1 MEAPGWLLACK
12 VPSVAQVIL
21 TLAVCGSLTCIQY
34 APALLTL
41 W

>member
-12 VPSVAQVIL
+12 VPSVAPVV
-21 TLAVCGSLTCIQY
+21 TMLAVCGSLTCIQY
-34 APALLTL
+34 APTLLAL